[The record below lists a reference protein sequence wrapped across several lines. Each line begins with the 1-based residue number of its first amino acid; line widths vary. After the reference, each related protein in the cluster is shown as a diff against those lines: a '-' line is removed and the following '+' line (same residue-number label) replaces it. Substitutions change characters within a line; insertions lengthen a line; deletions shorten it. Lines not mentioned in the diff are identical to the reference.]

1 MAAFILPGI
10 EEMVE
15 KARKEVDQQIRE
27 AGEQA
32 LFDAGIHGVHR
43 SF

>member
-1 MAAFILPGI
+1 
-10 EEMVE
+10 MVE

-32 LFDAGIHGVHR
+32 VFETHQHGIHP
-43 SF
+43 